1 MHYIESG
8 SGPPLVLLHAFP
20 VDARMW
26 SGVRGRLEPQARVIT
41 PDQRGLGQSPLPSE
55 SGAGTGEPNLEPVAD
70 DVVALLDKL
79 ELPQVVLG
87 GCSMGGYVAMEVL
100 RRAPSRVAG
109 LLLADTKAAAD
120 DAEQRDNRL
129 GAADRA
135 EREGTGTWLAENSL
149 PGLLSET
156 SHQERPELVAD
167 VRDMIET
174 QPASGVAWAQRAMA
188 ARPDSTETL
197 RSYPGPA
204 LVVVGEQDTLSPPS
218 VARDMVAALPE
229 GELRILP
236 HTGHLAAMEDAK
248 VFVDA
253 VRPWLNQFRST
264 M

>member
-41 PDQRGLGQSPLPSE
+41 PDQRGLGQSPLPSD
-55 SGAGTGEPNLEPVAD
+55 SAEPDLGLVAD

-87 GCSMGGYVAMEVL
+87 GCSMGGYAAMEVL
-100 RRAPSRVAG
+100 RRAPSRVSG
-109 LLLADTKAAAD
+109 LLLADTKATAD
-120 DAEQRDNRL
+120 DAEQRDGRL
-129 GAADRA
+129 AAADRA
-135 EREGTGTWLAENSL
+135 EREGTAGWLAENSVSGVL
-149 PGLLSET
+149 GET
-156 SHQERPELVAD
+156 SHQERPDLVAD

-197 RSYPGPA
+197 RSYEGPA
-204 LVVVGEQDTLSPPS
+204 LVVVGEQDDLSPPS

-236 HTGHLAAMEDAK
+236 HTGHLAPMEDPK

-253 VRPWLNQFRST
+253 VRPWMNRFRST
-264 M
+264 V